1 MRNKEHRFRKL
12 LPIIFLGAFYLQ
24 GNASSA
30 TQAIGSRFVVS
41 PSKANAVGR
50 IFIVAKG
57 RIVCLDSQS
66 GKLVWSENAPGLES
80 TENPGAGPVLTD
92 SDIVYMAGGGSF
104 TAYALDRAIGKSQ
117 WTKELP
123 SSALAASSDAI
134 FLATQGGSEITSI
147 DGKSGK
153 VRWKYHAS
161 GVGEALT
168 KIVYSR
174 GHLYSTSRDVWD
186 ANDGKVVGKLAFAP
200 GALIA
205 ADGRV
210 FVTGEGSP
218 IVAIDT
224 SVNRVLW
231 QVENPITPS
240 SNKPYDQF
248 LGASDKYVAVAF
260 LDGTAYAA
268 MSGLMQVYDVADGR
282 LLWKLDLLSHSKP
295 FGSNLIGV
303 DDKNVYVL
311 GTAAATDSEIR
322 SFDALNGKLLWT
334 YKARGIKFIGPV
346 VSVNNSLLVRGFNSG
361 LHSDALYALDEPT
374 GTVRWTYQVQAKQ

>member
-1 MRNKEHRFRKL
+1 MRNKVHRFKEL
-12 LPIIFLGAFYLQ
+12 LPIIFLGAFCLQ

-41 PSKANAVGR
+41 SSKANAVEHV
-50 IFIVAKG
+50 FIVAKG
-57 RIVCLDSQS
+57 RIVCLDLQS
-66 GKLVWSENAPGLES
+66 GKLVWSEKAPGIES

-104 TAYALDRAIGKSQ
+104 TAYALDRAMGKSQ

-147 DGKSGK
+147 EGKNGK
-153 VRWKYHAS
+153 VRWEYRAA
-161 GVGEALT
+161 GAGEALT

-186 ANDGKVVGKLAFAP
+186 ANDGKVVGKLVFAP
-200 GALIA
+200 DALTA

-218 IVAIDT
+218 VVAIDAGT
-224 SVNRVLW
+224 NRILW
-231 QVENPITPS
+231 QAGNPITPS
-240 SNKPYDQF
+240 SDKPYDQF
-248 LGASDKYVAVAF
+248 VAASDKYAAVAF
-260 LDGTAYAA
+260 LDGAAYDAKR
-268 MSGLMQVYDVADGR
+268 SLIQVYNVADGKF
-282 LLWKLDLLSHSKP
+282 LWKLELLSHSKP
-295 FGSNLIGV
+295 FGSDLIGV
-303 DDKNVYVL
+303 DEKKIYVL
-311 GTAAATDSEIR
+311 DAAANGDSEIR

-334 YKARGIKFIGPV
+334 YSAQTIKFIGPV
-346 VSVNNSLLVRGFNSG
+346 VSVDNTLLVRGFDSDS
-361 LHSDALYALDEPT
+361 HRDALYALDTST
-374 GTVRWTYQVQAKQ
+374 GAIYWVYQIQ